1 MQMRMVAVAVC
12 TLAVVGCSERLT
24 RLPEQPETPT
34 FDVQGGNTFS
44 TSCSFTTANQL
55 AGSYF
60 TNNDTTRVVRGL
72 IGDMKS
78 AGEGTVTA
86 RNAGFDV
93 LVHVSKNVAANT
105 DEQTGSALV
114 NELIKCMF
122 SDPNAW
128 PAAYTAAVPGPEDFT
143 VALDATLNGAFEV
156 RGGANDSDSAARAR
170 LDSYSGIAPPS
181 GSSWADVLDTNA
193 NPDPKRVLLYGRPSV
208 EQPGINPKTF
218 YNWRVVARN
227 TVFDPAVIVG
237 VCIDAFTNSF
247 GNGKAMIH
255 RQDQAGSSYLP
266 FADAY
271 FLIPGNNPGE
281 CTVHSASLSSS
292 WEHLAQGLF
301 RIGSELLGPRPLSA
315 TSVMNPGGLG
325 GSTGG
330 IHTDYGPESVDTVY
344 LAIVTQPHDAR
355 VCTAPSGSGCS
366 GNQTISPV
374 KVTAIWHGSPVGGVR
389 ITAIAVD
396 NNGTPAQLRGTST
409 LTTGEDGVVTFTDL
423 GLTKPGAYRLLTNA
437 ELVVS
442 RSSEIVIQ
450 HVTSTKF
457 NIRP

>member
-1 MQMRMVAVAVC
+1 MQMRMVTVAVC

-105 DEQTGSALV
+105 DEEAGSALV

-122 SDPNAW
+122 TDPNAW

-143 VALDATLNGAFEV
+143 VALDATQNGAFEV
-156 RGGANDSDSAARAR
+156 RGDTNDSPSAARAR
-170 LDSYSGIAPPS
+170 LDSYSAVAPPF
-181 GSSWADVLDTNA
+181 GFSWSDLLTTNPA
-193 NPDPKRVLLYGRPSV
+193 PMRVLLYGRPSIA
-208 EQPGINPKTF
+208 QPGVNPNTF

-227 TVFDPAVIVG
+227 TAFNPAVLVG
-237 VCIDAFTNSF
+237 VCIDALTNNF

-255 RQDQAGSSYLP
+255 RQDQSGVSYLP

-271 FLIPGNNPGE
+271 FLDPGKN
-281 CTVHSASLSSS
+281 CTVHTAALSST

-301 RIGSELLGPRPLSA
+301 RIGAELLGPRPLSA

-374 KVTAIWHGSPVGGVR
+374 KVTATWHGSPVGGVR

-396 NNGTPAQLRGTST
+396 NNGVPAVLRGTST

-442 RSSEIVIQ
+442 RSSEIVIP